1 MRILLINK
9 YHHLKGG
16 AERSYFDTADVLAR
30 NGHDLAF
37 FSMKHALNKP
47 SRWSKYFIDEIDYN
61 DKTMGFFEKVKA
73 GFKIIYN
80 AEARKNLER
89 LIEDFKPDIVHLHNT
104 YHQLSPSII
113 IALKKFNIPMVMTL
127 HDYKLISPTYNLYVR
142 GKIWEKSKDHKY
154 YRCFT
159 NKCVKNSYIRSAI
172 SALEAYFLKFSEI
185 YYNIDLFISPSKF
198 LIEKFREFGF
208 KKDIIHVPNPLM
220 DNLISTRGGAKE
232 DNDYRYFL
240 YYGRLGEEK
249 GIKDLIQAFMPINK
263 KIKLVV
269 AGTGPQKEELL
280 EMVKMN
286 SLENDVLFV
295 GFQEGEAL
303 WGLVEA
309 AEFIVVPSNCYENA
323 PYTVLEAMSLQKAV
337 ISSDIGGL
345 PEMIEHGKNGLL
357 YKYKDIDKLSRMLD
371 FMISHPGIAR
381 EMGQQAQK
389 TIIDKHS
396 KDSYYKTLINIYEF
410 VIAKK

>member
-1 MRILLINK
+1 
-9 YHHLKGG
+9 LKGG
-16 AERSYFDTADVLAR
+16 AERSYFDTAEVLAK

-37 FSMKHALNKP
+37 FSMKHPKNRP

-61 DKTMGFFEKVKA
+61 DDSMSFWEKLKA

-80 AEARKNLER
+80 VQARKNLEK

-113 IALKKFNIPMVMTL
+113 MALKKYRIPMVMTL
-127 HDYKLISPTYNLYVR
+127 HDYKLISPSYNLYVR
-142 GKIWEKSKDHKY
+142 GQIWEKSKDHKY

-159 NKCVKNSYIRSAI
+159 NKCVKNSYLKSAI

-185 YYNIDLFISPSKF
+185 YYNIDLFISPSQF
-198 LIEKFREFGF
+198 LIKKFREFGF
-208 KKDIIHVPNPLM
+208 RKDIIHLPNPLM
-220 DNLISTRGGAKE
+220 DDLVIAPEKTQGVG
-232 DNDYRYFL
+232 DYRYFL

-249 GIKDLIQAFMPINK
+249 GIKDLIQAFISVKN

-269 AGTGPQKEELL
+269 AGTGPQEKELIEI
-280 EMVKMN
+280 VKMN
-286 SLENDVLFV
+286 GLESDVLFV

-309 AEFIVVPSNCYENA
+309 AEFIVVPSNCYENS

-357 YKYKDIDKLSRMLD
+357 YKYKDIEKLSQIID
-371 FMISHPGIAR
+371 FMIAHPGISR

-389 TIIDKHS
+389 TIIEKHS
-396 KDSYYKTLINIYEF
+396 KDYYYKTLIKIYEF
-410 VIAKK
+410 VIAKN

>member
-9 YHHLKGG
+9 YHFLKGG
-16 AERSYFDTADVLAR
+16 AERSYFDTAEVLAK

-37 FSMKHALNKP
+37 FSMKHPNNRP
-47 SRWSKYFIDEIDYN
+47 SRWSKYFIDEIDYD
-61 DKTMGFFEKVKA
+61 DKTMGIFSKIRA
-73 GFKIIYN
+73 GLKIIYN
-80 AEARKNLER
+80 AQARKNLEN

-113 IALKKFNIPMVMTL
+113 MALKKYNIPMVMTL
-127 HDYKLISPTYNLYVR
+127 HDYKLISPSYNLYVR
-142 GKIWEKSKDHKY
+142 GQIWEKSKNHKY

-159 NKCVKNSYIRSAI
+159 GKCVKNSYIKSAI
-172 SALEAYFLKFSEI
+172 SALEAYFLKFTEI
-185 YYNIDLFISPSKF
+185 YYNIDLFISPSRF
-198 LIEKFREFGF
+198 LIKKFREFGF

-220 DNLISTRGGAKE
+220 DNLAGPAGELRAGS
-232 DNDYRYFL
+232 DYRYFL

-249 GIKDLIQAFMPINK
+249 GIKDLLKAYLPVNN

-269 AGTGPQKEELL
+269 AGTGPQEKELSEFVRMNGL
-280 EMVKMN
+280 EK
-286 SLENDVLFV
+286 DVLFV
-295 GFQEGEAL
+295 GFQQNEAL

-323 PYTVLEAMSLQKAV
+323 PYTVMEAMSLQKAV

-345 PEMIEHGKNGLL
+345 PEMIEHGNNGLL
-357 YKYKDIDKLSRMLD
+357 YKYKDIEKLTAILD
-371 FMISHPGIAR
+371 FMIAHPGICR
-381 EMGQQAQK
+381 EMGQQARK
-389 TIIDKHS
+389 TILEKHS
-396 KDSYYKTLINIYEF
+396 KEYYYKSLINIYEF